1 MRCTILLSS
10 ACNKLWKDLCCETQL
25 VTRFNSFSIRRMMF
39 PNKIELLNN
48 RQLLQNFSVSRMKT
62 QSRNICLKFEYFQ
75 VQLTALN
82 VFTVHVT
89 CSRRGMEN
97 AIRSKLLRKDSLSG
111 KQRDKC
117 ETKTAPRVLNLQKVC
132 IGSF

>member
-1 MRCTILLSS
+1 
-10 ACNKLWKDLCCETQL
+10 
-25 VTRFNSFSIRRMMF
+25 
-39 PNKIELLNN
+39 
-48 RQLLQNFSVSRMKT
+48 MKT
-62 QSRNICLKFEYFQ
+62 QSRNICLKLEYFQ

-97 AIRSKLLRKDSLSG
+97 AIRSKLLRKDSSSG

-117 ETKTAPRVLNLQKVC
+117 ETKVVPRILNLQKVC
-132 IGSF
+132 IGSDFSARTPEILQLLTCHGRFAKAMCSPRGYIVTADQNEFSQLNYFKIA